1 MTYAT
6 SRQAAAKWQLV
17 SGVEL
22 FELYQS
28 GESLTTLL
36 PTVSAVYM
44 WKLRLA
50 DDHLVSHDPDLT
62 LRHLIRLTR
71 TPQGRTLPIAASH
84 GLTSLGIEVCGPGL
98 PSFKQKTLAKF
109 LTKPKNNRWMIS
121 YLRNLEQ
128 HLPALYVG
136 ETGNLPKRAKEH
148 LAGLTDFGQTIG
160 QERQLDWADLNFYY
174 TSLGSATEVESAPRR
189 AIEYIT
195 AVLTIS
201 AFTRR
206 PG

>member
-1 MTYAT
+1 MTYAIP
-6 SRQAAAKWQLV
+6 REGVGKWQLA
-17 SGVEL
+17 SGAEL
-22 FELYQS
+22 SELYQS

-50 DDHLVSHDPDLT
+50 EDHLVPHDPALT
-62 LRHLIRLTR
+62 LRHLIKLTR

-84 GLTSLGIEVCGPGL
+84 GLISVGIELCGPGL
-98 PSFKQKTLAKF
+98 PSFKQKALAKF
-109 LTKPKNNRWMIS
+109 LAKPKNNRWMIS
-121 YLRNLEQ
+121 YLRDLEQ

-148 LAGLTDFGQTIG
+148 LAGLTDFGQTIA
-160 QERQLDWADLNFYY
+160 QEKQLSWANLNLYY
-174 TSLGSATEVESAPRR
+174 TSLGSATEVESALRR

-195 AVLTIS
+195 AVLTVS